1 MNISLGFS
9 PCPNDTFI
17 FYALMNGRVYTN
29 GFHFTEIIADVET
42 LNRKALGAEI
52 DVTKL
57 SIAAYLYARENY
69 VLLNSGSALGRGC
82 GPLLISK
89 QEIKPSEVN
98 HHSVAIPGK
107 LTTANFLF
115 NAFFPVHGKKTEM
128 VFSDIE
134 DAVLN
139 EEADLGVI
147 IHENRFTYQKKGL
160 KKVADLG
167 QLWEV
172 KTGQPIPLGG
182 IAMKRTFNTQQ
193 LEAMNAM
200 IRESVL
206 YAFAHPDETMVFVR
220 KHAQEMD
227 EAVMRQHIQ
236 LYVNE
241 YTIDLGPSGKNAIQQ
256 FFDYAS
262 EQKIIPEKNNDESI
276 SQMLY
281 HS

>member
-42 LNRKALGAEI
+42 LNQKALKAEI

-57 SIAAYLYARENY
+57 SIAAYLYVNENY

-82 GPLLISK
+82 GPLLIAK
-89 QEIKPSEVN
+89 REIKPSEVSN
-98 HHSVAIPGK
+98 SSVAIPGK

-134 DAVLN
+134 EAVLS
-139 EEADLGVI
+139 EQADLGVI

-167 QLWEV
+167 QMWEER
-172 KTGQPIPLGG
+172 TGQPIPLGG
-182 IAMKRTFNTQQ
+182 IAMKRTFDSPQIDV
-193 LEAMNAM
+193 MNAM

-206 YAFAHPDETMVFVR
+206 YAFAHPDETMEFVR

-227 EAVMRQHIQ
+227 EAVMLQHIR

-241 YTIDLGPSGKNAIQQ
+241 YTIDLGPSAEKPFSSSLIMRMNKKSFREKIMTTR
-256 FFDYAS
+256 AS
-262 EQKIIPEKNNDESI
+262 PL
-276 SQMLY
+276 LY